1 MTKDPDFPTHT
12 LALPLSTFLT
22 VYAHDNSLRWC
33 AKSFMPSSSPL
44 KLLKCSTSSQK
55 TTSSIEQSSTQK
67 FMNYVHKKQC
77 IQTEQ
82 NVTSMTTASLLVESF
97 EQQ

>member
-77 IQTEQ
+77 MQIEQ
-82 NVTSMTTASLLVESF
+82 NVTRLS
-97 EQQ
+97 